1 MVIIKRLIVKGF
13 KSFANKTELV
23 FGKGFNCIIGSNGS
37 GKTNISDSI
46 CFVLGKSSAHEMR
59 AEKSANLI
67 FNGGKKGSPAKEAE
81 VTIEFD
87 NSEGKFPIQSKDVK
101 ITRIVKQNGTS
112 IYKINDETRTRQ
124 QILDL
129 LNGGKI
135 DPDGHNIVLQGDIV
149 SLAEMKP
156 VERRMII
163 EEIAGISMY
172 EEKKQKCLN

>member
-1 MVIIKRLIVKGF
+1 MHKNAIKNGKKLINKTPFNFPNMVIIKRLIVKGF

-37 GKTNISDSI
+37 CKTNISDSI

-87 NSEGKFPIQSKDVK
+87 NASRKFPIDKDIVE
-101 ITRIVKQNGTS
+101 ITRIVKLNGTS
-112 IYKINDETRTRQ
+112 VYKINEETRTRQ
-124 QILDL
+124 QILEL
-129 LNGGKI
+129 LNSAKL
-135 DPDGHNIVLQGDIV
+135 DPDGHNIVLQG
-149 SLAEMKP
+149 
-156 VERRMII
+156 
-163 EEIAGISMY
+163 
-172 EEKKQKCLN
+172 